1 MGSKM
6 KKNDKLIPIKIDNP
20 SVYRSYKA
28 STEQKEIDF
37 EPDFD
42 NLTAEVVSINQFI
55 RGILWIPIKGGKKIK
70 FIPTDKIFSFNNSL
84 DFSSRDRT
92 EDELEDD
99 KICGRF
105 QYTKSLSAIDKFRFN
120 RELGIDKK
128 IRKKLQ
134 KICSDLIHAELA
146 KQRIQIMKKK

>member
-1 MGSKM
+1 MDK
-6 KKNDKLIPIKIDNP
+6 KLIPIKIDEP
-20 SVYRSYKA
+20 AVYRSY
-28 STEQKEIDF
+28 STYGAQNDVGLEL
-37 EPDFD
+37 DFD
-42 NLTAEVVSINQFI
+42 NLNAEVVSINQFI

-92 EDELEDD
+92 KDELEDD
-99 KICGRF
+99 KICGGF